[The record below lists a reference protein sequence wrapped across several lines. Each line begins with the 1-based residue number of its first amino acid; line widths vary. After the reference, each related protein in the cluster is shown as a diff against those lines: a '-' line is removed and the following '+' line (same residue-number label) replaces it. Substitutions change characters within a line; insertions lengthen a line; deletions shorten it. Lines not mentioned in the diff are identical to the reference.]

1 MLMSLVCVLIGSDFV
16 RSVMMMHRFCIV
28 GSQLHRLKFVYSIS
42 PTNIAICRCSSS
54 SGTTSSDDKLSTLPQ
69 GLQKLAKLKV
79 EEWPHINPG
88 PPTTH
93 DDISIPF
100 KKFEEAKK
108 DFMPTFNLYFYSS
121 IVLFAVTFYWVFFI
135 EDIWPFNARAPVK
148 SYRERHKGKK
158 SSESSDG
165 AGSSG
170 GKTLASVAAA
180 STALATDDSE
190 KEAVA
195 DTEKDVKVD
204 SSAASSL
211 SSAKGKKTV
220 ISEEFKV
227 PEETSAVGT
236 KNEVVV
242 DSKKLPEEIPYLLIG
257 SGTASYYAALTIRA
271 RDADAKVLII
281 GDEKHLPYNRPPLSK
296 DLWWYG
302 EDKVVETL
310 EYKGYS
316 GKKRDIY
323 FEAPG
328 FFVAPGEIESAEHGG
343 IALISGHQ
351 VVKLDLSTQT
361 AYLDDGRS
369 LKYQKCLIATG
380 VHPKSL
386 RIIENAD
393 EEVKRRVTLFHTI
406 DDFRKLYEIV
416 QKSESITIIGGSFLG
431 SELANSLNRRFG
443 KQGLQIRQIFR
454 EKGNVSEVLPQFL
467 SKYTTS
473 ELRKSGVNV
482 MPEKEIKRIVVD
494 ESGKLRLQLA
504 TGETISTDHI
514 IVAGGSSANTDLAK
528 SCGLEI
534 DPVNDGY
541 VVDAE
546 LRARS
551 NVWIA
556 GDASSF
562 YDVKLG
568 RRRIEH
574 WEHAQVTGRLA
585 GENMTGGNRPFW
597 HQSSYY
603 SILAPSVYMEAVGR
617 TDSGLKTVSVLAD
630 TKNKADEI
638 KKGVVFY
645 LDGKVIVGILLFNI
659 SGIGIEIARRLIAD
673 GREHDNFKELAKLF
687 ELHKSKTDDEEE
699 K

>member
-121 IVLFAVTFYWVFFI
+121 IVLFAVTFYWVSIFI

-211 SSAKGKKTV
+211 K
-220 ISEEFKV
+220 
-227 PEETSAVGT
+227 ETSAVGT

-302 EDKVVETL
+302 EDKDEL
-310 EYKGYS
+310 W
-316 GKKRDIY
+316 
-323 FEAPG
+323 FHL
-328 FFVAPGEIESAEHGG
+328 APGEIESAEHGG

-630 TKNKADEI
+630 TKNK
-638 KKGVVFY
+638 
-645 LDGKVIVGILLFNI
+645 
-659 SGIGIEIARRLIAD
+659 IARRLIAD